1 MKRPITKSCSRSVLE
16 KHPLEGFCQET
27 ILLPDTTFDKFFSVA
42 FHLAHSRPT
51 CGRRRIPV
59 FLRVVSAM
67 GAPHQT
73 PIRIKALDVSLP
85 SQPSA
90 PGTLG
95 APENRQCPALS
106 RTFRTPR
113 MAIHLFS
120 RGHFSHA
127 QHTPTVVCCHRLRG
141 ETPNAFASGAWYGA
155 RATAH

>member
-95 APENRQCPALS
+95 APENRQFSALS
-106 RTFRTPR
+106 N
-113 MAIHLFS
+113 
-120 RGHFSHA
+120 
-127 QHTPTVVCCHRLRG
+127 HRLLTNTMAPLWGPFSSGSRQRRRQTPQSGRRPSMQGGG
-141 ETPNAFASGAWYGA
+141 EDESNPWL
-155 RATAH
+155 